1 MKSIILEE
9 SELKQRFSEIYK
21 EEKIKILEEKWSKL
35 KNEDKQLVL
44 EFLKHLYPN
53 KAKLINED
61 KWYNTLG
68 DIAGIFDPTG
78 VIDLIN
84 GISYWKQGDH
94 LFALL
99 SWISVIPFLGDVI
112 AKPVV
117 GLFKAGGII
126 GKEFKI
132 AMAAGD
138 TAKMA
143 ASAGKSG
150 PLKTFISRAPEWGG
164 QLLSMLKKFIN
175 KFPFIRN
182 IIPLI
187 ENYIKL
193 FKGANAEI
201 KTVSKG
207 SKEAETVF
215 RGFRDFSGVKN
226 NWFKYMK
233 SDAPLWEKLN
243 AGSFRIF
250 GGNPA
255 TRSLMRR
262 SKWYLGLLDN
272 LGLAN
277 TVGPEELESK
287 VPDFEEKLDN
297 YNRSEEGKRNA
308 EDDLSASS
316 KTETGSVPPPPS
328 SETSKGKGTAKDLF
342 SIIFPELGGIMK

>member
-1 MKSIILEE
+1 MKSIILKE
-9 SELKQRFSEIYK
+9 SELKEKFSQIYK
-21 EEKIKILEEKWSKL
+21 EEKIKILEEKWNRLSE
-35 KNEDKQLVL
+35 NEKEFVF
-44 EFLKHLYPN
+44 EFLKVIYPE
-53 KAKLINED
+53 KVRLINED

-78 VIDLIN
+78 TVDLIN

-99 SWISVIPFLGDVI
+99 SWISVIPFLGDLI

-117 GLFKAGGII
+117 GLFKAGGIV

-143 ASAGKSG
+143 ASASKSG
-150 PLKTFISRAPEWGG
+150 PLRTFISRAPEWGG
-164 QLLSMLKKFIN
+164 KLLAMLRKFIN
-175 KFPFIRN
+175 KFPFIRR
-182 IIPLI
+182 IIPLV
-187 ENYIKL
+187 ESYVKL

-201 KTVSKG
+201 KVVG
-207 SKEAETVF
+207 KEAETVF
-215 RGFRDFSGVKN
+215 RGFKDFAGVKN

-233 SDAPLWEKLN
+233 SEVPLWEKLN
-243 AGSFRIF
+243 AGSFRLF

-262 SKWYLGLLDN
+262 TKWYLGLLDN

-277 TVGPEELESK
+277 TVGPEELEGK
-287 VPDFEEKLDN
+287 VPNFEEKLDE
-297 YNRSEEGKRNA
+297 YNKSEEGKNNA
-308 EDDLSASS
+308 AQDMVSSSETTSAA
-316 KTETGSVPPPPS
+316 PPPPPT
-328 SETSKGKGTAKDLF
+328 ETTTGDKNNFPDILKILV
-342 SIIFPELGGIMK
+342 PELGMVPSK